1 MQFRNS
7 YEEEKELKRLR
18 KLSVAFQGLN
28 KEAPPKH
35 TPQDCAPT
43 LEELTWGQ
51 KLSAKLLTMKFCNI
65 QARKKSY

>member
-28 KEAPPKH
+28 KEPPQTH
-35 TPQDCAPT
+35 TPGLCSHTRRAH
-43 LEELTWGQ
+43 LEPETFSKTSNYEIL
-51 KLSAKLLTMKFCNI
+51 
-65 QARKKSY
+65 

>member
-28 KEAPPKH
+28 KEPPKH